1 MTPVST
7 STTPTPAGASAVGGR
22 AVGDAAQPIPGPSFE
37 GTLTGGSHAASDKY
51 LERRAWIGEYF
62 DRTAADGWKALTS
75 DEKVSR
81 VRATVRAGR
90 DTMRHTLLS
99 MLPPDLS
106 GWHVLDAG
114 CGTGMLAVD
123 LALRGAQV
131 TAVDL
136 SPTLVGY
143 GADRA
148 KAAGVAER
156 IHFHAGDMLDPSFG
170 GPVDA
175 VVAMDSVIH
184 YDLPHMIEALSA
196 LAVRC
201 RGPIVY
207 TVAPWTPVLGTLL
220 AIGRLFPT
228 RDRSP
233 RIVPTT
239 ERSLRVAISAAPALG
254 GWRSGRTQRVERGFY
269 RSQAYELIPT
279 KEGARMTE
287 AHYSATLAGEQ
298 A

>member
-1 MTPVST
+1 MSKTLPHVATTPVGSD
-7 STTPTPAGASAVGGR
+7 ASR
-22 AVGDAAQPIPGPSFE
+22 AIPPNPGSSFE

-62 DRTAADGWKALTS
+62 DRTAAEGWKKLTS

-99 MLPPDLS
+99 FLPTDLN

-123 LALRGAQV
+123 LAQRGARV

-148 KAAGVAER
+148 KAAGVADR
-156 IHFHAGDMLDPSFG
+156 ISFHAGDMLDPAFG
-170 GPVDA
+170 GDVDA

-184 YDLPHMIEALSA
+184 YDLPHMIEALTA

-220 AIGRLFPT
+220 AIGRLFPS

-233 RIVPTT
+233 KIVPTT
-239 ERSLRVAISAAPALG
+239 ERSLRRAIAAAPALA

-269 RSQAYELIPT
+269 RSQAYELIP
-279 KEGARMTE
+279 
-287 AHYSATLAGEQ
+287 SATMPAAGGATSISSGVQ
-298 A
+298 G

>member
-1 MTPVST
+1 MPGTVPPT
-7 STTPTPAGASAVGGR
+7 S
-22 AVGDAAQPIPGPSFE
+22 GPSFE

-99 MLPPDLS
+99 FLPDDLS
-106 GWHVLDAG
+106 GWRILDAG

-123 LALRGAQV
+123 LAQRGASV
-131 TAVDL
+131 VAVDL
-136 SPTLVGY
+136 SPTLVAHGRE
-143 GADRA
+143 RA
-148 KAAGVAER
+148 EAAGVAAQVE
-156 IHFHAGDMLDPSFG
+156 FHSGDMLDPAHG
-170 GPVDA
+170 EVDA
-175 VVAMDSVIH
+175 VVAMDSIIH
-184 YDLPHMIEALSA
+184 YDIDHKIEALSA
-196 LAVRC
+196 LARRS

-207 TVAPWTPVLGTLL
+207 TVAPWTPLLGPLLTL
-220 AIGRLFPT
+220 GRLFPQ

-233 RIVPTT
+233 RIVPTS
-239 ERSLRVAISAAPALG
+239 ERRLRRAIAEAPALA
-254 GWRSGRTQRVERGFY
+254 GWQSGRTRRVERGFY
-269 RSQAYELIPT
+269 RSQAYELIPQ
-279 KEGARMTE
+279 
-287 AHYSATLAGEQ
+287 GERRPGPAAAAASPSGVQ

>member
-1 MTPVST
+1 MSN
-7 STTPTPAGASAVGGR
+7 S
-22 AVGDAAQPIPGPSFE
+22 QPNPGSSFE
-37 GTLTGGSHAASDKY
+37 GTLTGGSQAASDKY

-62 DRTAADGWKALTS
+62 DRTAAAGWKALTS

-99 MLPPDLS
+99 FLPPDLR
-106 GWHVLDAG
+106 GWRILDAG

-123 LALRGAQV
+123 LAQRGAHV
-131 TAVDL
+131 IAVDL

-143 GADRA
+143 GRERA
-148 KAAGVAER
+148 ESAGVADR
-156 IHFHAGDMLDPSFG
+156 IEFHAGDMLNPAFG
-170 GPVDA
+170 GDVDA

-196 LAVRC
+196 LAVRT

-220 AIGRLFPT
+220 AVGRLFPS

-233 RIVPTT
+233 RIVPMA
-239 ERSLRVAISAAPALG
+239 ERRLRAAIAQAPSLSP
-254 GWRSGRTQRVERGFY
+254 WRSGRTQRVERGFY
-269 RSQAYELIPT
+269 RSQAYELLPAV
-279 KEGARMTE
+279 GAREVGALPT
-287 AHYSATLAGEQ
+287 ASSGVQ
-298 A
+298 P

>member
-1 MTPVST
+1 MSST
-7 STTPTPAGASAVGGR
+7 LPHEVHAPIGGEASRAPHAPHASSPTSGS
-22 AVGDAAQPIPGPSFE
+22 SFE

-99 MLPPDLS
+99 FLPEDLN
-106 GWHVLDAG
+106 GWRVLDAG

-123 LALRGAQV
+123 LAQRGAHV

-143 GADRA
+143 GVDRA
-148 KAAGVAER
+148 KAAGVADR
-156 IHFHAGDMLDPSFG
+156 IDFHAGDMLDPAFG
-170 GPVDA
+170 GEVDA

-184 YDLPHMIEALSA
+184 YDLPHMLEALSA
-196 LAVRC
+196 LAIRTH
-201 RGPIVY
+201 GPIVY
-207 TVAPWTPVLGTLL
+207 TVAPWTPILGTLL

-233 RIVPTT
+233 RIVPMS
-239 ERSLRVAISAAPALG
+239 ERRLRAAIAEAPALAS
-254 GWRSGRTQRVERGFY
+254 WRSGRTQRVERGFY
-269 RSQAYELIPT
+269 RSQAYELLPAVGGRT
-279 KEGARMTE
+279 GGASS
-287 AHYSATLAGEQ
+287 SATSGAQ